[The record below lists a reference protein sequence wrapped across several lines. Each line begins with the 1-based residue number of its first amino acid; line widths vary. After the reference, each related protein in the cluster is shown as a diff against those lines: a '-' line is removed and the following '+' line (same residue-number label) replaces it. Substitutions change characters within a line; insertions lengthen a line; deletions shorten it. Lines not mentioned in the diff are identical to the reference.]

1 MKDDV
6 EAAGL
11 VKGYLQ
17 PTDRI
22 KWAGRPISEVTL
34 AFGGQQ
40 RMMYAG
46 VMAAI
51 TAVWLSLEVAFD
63 GPVLLKMAGVGVL
76 LAAVVVGPAYP
87 WIRAWRLRHTVY
99 ALTQN
104 QVVIVEN
111 KQVTTVPLADVGRM
125 EVTEDADGRGTVVF
139 CDHRMQVT
147 AEEFVFPL
155 LWRRPTLFRIPDAG
169 AVRNLIAA
177 AAESGG
183 EASTGTPIPQPS

>member
-22 KWAGRPISEVTL
+22 KWAGRPLSEITL

-40 RMMYAG
+40 RMIYAG

-51 TAVWLSLEVAFD
+51 TAVWLTLEIAFE
-63 GPVLLKMAGVGVL
+63 GPVLLKIAGVGVL
-76 LAAVVVGPAYP
+76 LAAVIVGPAYP
-87 WIRAWRLRHTVY
+87 WIRAWRLRNTVY
-99 ALTQN
+99 AVTQN

-139 CDHRMQVT
+139 LDHRMQVT

-169 AVRNLIAA
+169 AVGSLIT
-177 AAESGG
+177 AEADALVSNRSGG
-183 EASTGTPIPQPS
+183 PIPQPS

>member
-22 KWAGRPISEVTL
+22 KWAGRPMSEVTL

-40 RMMYAG
+40 RMMYAA

-51 TAVWLSLEVAFD
+51 TAVWLTLEIAFE
-63 GPVLLKMAGVGVL
+63 GPVLLKMAGIGVL
-76 LAAVVVGPAYP
+76 LATVVVGPAYP
-87 WIRAWRLRHTVY
+87 WIRAWRLRNTVY

-139 CDHRMQVT
+139 ADHRMQVT

-169 AVRNLIAA
+169 AVHKLIEE

-183 EASTGTPIPQPS
+183 AAHTSTPIPQPS

>member
-22 KWAGRPISEVTL
+22 KWAGRPLSQITL

-40 RMMYAG
+40 RMVYAA

-51 TAVWLSLEVAFD
+51 TAVWLTLEFAFE
-63 GPVLLKMAGVGVL
+63 GPILLKLAGIGVL

-111 KQVTTVPLADVGRM
+111 RQVTTVPLADIGRM
-125 EVTEDADGRGTVVF
+125 EVTEDADGRGTLVF
-139 CDHRMQVT
+139 PDHRMQVT

-155 LWRRPTLFRIPDAG
+155 LWRRPTLFRIPDAADVG
-169 AVRNLIAA
+169 RLIKAEAA
-177 AAESGG
+177 ALSAAPTGG
-183 EASTGTPIPQPS
+183 AIPQPS